1 MSKILTFEQ
10 YTLNEE
16 LSIKEIW
23 NKAAEKAKNL
33 PKISRQT
40 LLRNALFSLLTFGSV
55 TSVIQYIQNSNADE
69 EVKKEAI
76 EQVEEINKFTNGS
89 LFTLSQNGWDH
100 IKNEEKLK
108 REENK
113 LMF

>member
-76 EQVEEINKFTNGS
+76 EQVEEINKLKPTD
-89 LFTLSQNGWDH
+89 LVMEWSQLVTDMP
-100 IKNEEKLK
+100 KKLE
-108 REENK
+108 RQN
-113 LMF
+113 